1 MENTKNTVV
10 VYITDKHGCEMF
22 KEYVHKD
29 YTDSAKRDLQR
40 HLDAAK
46 LNPAYYHFLD
56 VPTAEIKIKKIE

>member
-1 MENTKNTVV
+1 MDLKNTVV

-22 KEYVHKD
+22 KEYIHKD
-29 YTDSAKRDLQR
+29 FADSAKRNLQN